1 MIVLLALLIGVQ
13 AEPSAAAGGVD
24 SESAAVIAN
33 CTARKFETT
42 VQVTVRGKPK
52 SSKVKLCGEPG
63 QTDAEWRRT
72 LTDAVGKVAGNP
84 KMSPAVKDQIIAALN
99 LEIAKL
105 PLADGLKLPGPL
117 TGLTLPPATGLT
129 LPPVTAP
136 TPRRPIAAPSSD
148 RAEYSALPPLPA
160 PRPAAAALLATAP
173 RLPAPRLT
181 LRCLSTSRLST
192 EDECD
197 LLERETLLTVRAGE
211 DIATGTSLRF
221 LRRGD
226 ARGEIDLPPLRA
238 GQSRRFSLPPELC
251 AGVAG
256 SRVQIE
262 VVRAAGNGSQVV
274 DTRGPFEL
282 RC

>member
-1 MIVLLALLIGVQ
+1 MLFALLIGVQ
-13 AEPSAAAGGVD
+13 AAEPAPAAAVD
-24 SESAAVIAN
+24 SEAAALAN

-42 VQVTVRGKPK
+42 IQGTVNGKPK
-52 SSKVKLCGEPG
+52 SSKVKLCGKAG

-72 LTDAVGKVAGNP
+72 LTDALDKVAANP
-84 KMSPAVKDQIIAALN
+84 RMSRAAKEQLIAALK

-105 PLADGLKLPGPL
+105 DTAKLDTAQLPGVAGLTPAPPL
-117 TGLTLPPATGLT
+117 TGLTPP
-129 LPPVTAP
+129 
-136 TPRRPIAAPSSD
+136 PRRPIVAPSSE
-148 RAEYSALPPLPA
+148 RAEYATLPPMPA
-160 PRPAAAALLATAP
+160 PKPAVSAALSAATAP
-173 RLPAPRLT
+173 SLPPPRLT
-181 LRCLSTSRLST
+181 LRCLTTSRLST

-197 LLERETLLTVRAGE
+197 VLERETLLTVRAGE
-211 DIATGTSLRF
+211 NLANGTSLRF

-238 GQSRRFSLPPELC
+238 GQSRRFTLPPTLC

-262 VVRAAGNGSQVV
+262 VVRAVGNSSQVV